1 MNTEEIIIRTV
12 SPDDAAE
19 LLSIYAP
26 YVEKTAISFEYE
38 VPRVEEF
45 QKRIEKTLENYP
57 YLAAECGGRILGYV
71 YAGPFIGRAAYGW
84 SAEVSIYLRED
95 CRKKGLGRRLYEAL
109 EAVSGAQNILNLNAC
124 IGCPRTEDIHLTNN
138 SMQFHE
144 HMGYRLVGRF
154 QESGYKFNTWYDMV
168 WMEKILGEHVEK
180 PAPVIAFSRIGAEQ
194 LNSLGIRSNGK
205 PAEEFHIV

>member
-1 MNTEEIIIRTV
+1 MKKEEMIIRTA

-19 LLSIYAP
+19 LLSVYAP

-38 VPRVEEF
+38 VPGVEEF
-45 QKRIEKTLENYP
+45 RRRIERTLEKYP

-71 YAGPFIGRAAYGW
+71 YTGPFIGRAAYGW

-95 CRKKGLGRRLYEAL
+95 CRRMGIGRRLYETL
-109 EAVSGAQNILNLNAC
+109 ENVSRAQNILNLNAC
-124 IGCPRTEDIHLTNN
+124 IGCPRTEDTHLTNN

-154 QESGYKFNTWYDMV
+154 RESGYKFDTWYDMV

-180 PAPVIAFSRIGAEQ
+180 PKPVTAFSRLDAEC
-194 LNSLGIRSNGK
+194 LHSLGIQ
-205 PAEEFHIV
+205 

>member
-1 MNTEEIIIRTV
+1 MKKEEMIIRTA

-19 LLSIYAP
+19 LLSVYAP

-38 VPRVEEF
+38 VPGVEEF
-45 QKRIEKTLENYP
+45 RRRIERTLEKYP

-71 YAGPFIGRAAYGW
+71 YTGPFIGRAAYGW

-95 CRKKGLGRRLYEAL
+95 CRRMGIGRRLYETL
-109 EAVSGAQNILNLNAC
+109 ENVSRAQNILNLNAC
-124 IGCPRTEDIHLTNN
+124 IGCPRTEDAHLTNN

-154 QESGYKFNTWYDMV
+154 RESGYKFDTWYDMV

-180 PAPVIAFSRIGAEQ
+180 PKPVTAFSRLDAEC
-194 LNSLGIRSNGK
+194 LHSLGIQ
-205 PAEEFHIV
+205 